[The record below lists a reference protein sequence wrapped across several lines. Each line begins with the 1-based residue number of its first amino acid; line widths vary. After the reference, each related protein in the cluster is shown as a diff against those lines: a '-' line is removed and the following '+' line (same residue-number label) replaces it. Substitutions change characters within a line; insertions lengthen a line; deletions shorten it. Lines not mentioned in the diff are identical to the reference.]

1 MKTQFAIVCTVLG
14 LALFA
19 HGDSR
24 GGQTQY
30 DSGDPTADEQRVLE
44 LINRARANPTAEGTR
59 LGIDINEGLPAGD
72 TAVPRPPL
80 AMNKIL
86 LGTARAHSD
95 DMYTRKFFDHVNPD
109 GKDPFQRIIAAG
121 FTYAAAGENIATGGG
136 FSATALEDI
145 LMIDTG
151 IPGRGHRVNL
161 LNPDSIVFREIG
173 IGYHLGANL
182 ETVTSTGNPPFQTK
196 DFITQDFGTALSGT
210 TGPFVLGVVYND
222 ANHNNFYDQGEG
234 LVGVTVTPDSGS
246 FFAVT
251 GTAGGFAFPVGTS
264 GTLIVTASGGGLASP
279 ITMQVTLTG
288 VNVKVDFNGM
298 AAAPSGPKIT
308 SPLTASGMQNVS
320 FTYTA
325 TASGTQPIS
334 FTATGLPAGLTLSGS
349 TISGIPTQSGQFLVT
364 LTATNGQGSDPET
377 LVITI
382 APPPVSATL
391 TDTDGDGFPDEI
403 ETAMGTSP
411 ANASDTPFGGAHAVA
426 ETLVLTKH
434 QIKLNFAL
442 TLHDSIMLSG
452 TVAIPAEFAI
462 GGKTATLDVGGVIRT
477 FAFDAKGN
485 GLSGTDTM
493 KLHIKAPK
501 GVVSDQTASF
511 SVRIMKATVASLLT
525 DEGLVNA
532 DFSGNVAVPMILLF
546 NQHYYTATPSLVY
559 KARKGKTALAK

>member
-1 MKTQFAIVCTVLG
+1 MKTQFAFLCAVGI
-14 LALFA
+14 ALFA
-19 HGDSR
+19 HGVSC
-24 GGQTQY
+24 GGQAQY

-44 LINRARANPTAEGTR
+44 VINRARANPTAEGTR
-59 LGIDINEGLPAGD
+59 LGIDINEGLPPGE
-72 TAVPRPPL
+72 TAVVRPPL

-95 DMYTRKFFDHVNPD
+95 DMYARKFFDHVNPD
-109 GKDPFQRIIAAG
+109 GKDPFQRMKAAG
-121 FTYAAAGENIATGGG
+121 YIYTVAGENIATGGG
-136 FSATALEDI
+136 YSASALEDI

-151 IPGRGHRVNL
+151 VSDRGHRVNL
-161 LNPDSIVFREIG
+161 LNIGSSGIYREIG
-173 IGYHLGANL
+173 VGYHLGAAL
-182 ETVTSTGNPPFQTK
+182 ETVTIGSQSFQTK
-196 DFITQDFGTALSGT
+196 DFITQDFGSNA

-222 ANHNNFYDQGEG
+222 ANHNNFYDQGEE
-234 LVGVTVTPDSGS
+234 LAGVTVTPDSGG

-251 GTAGGFAFPVGTS
+251 GTAGGFAFPVSSS
-264 GTLIVTASGGGLASP
+264 GTLMVTASGGGLASP

-288 VNVKVDFNGM
+288 VNVKVDFNGT
-298 AAAPSGPKIT
+298 AAAPSAPKIT

-320 FTYTA
+320 FSYNA
-325 TASGTQPIS
+325 TASGTQPIT

-349 TISGIPTQSGQFLVT
+349 TISGTPTQSGQFMVT
-364 LTATNGQGSDPET
+364 LTATNGLGSDPET

-391 TDTDGDGFPDEI
+391 TDTDADGFPDEV

-411 ANASDTPFGGAHAVA
+411 ANAGDTPFGGAHAVA

-434 QIKLNFAL
+434 QIKLNFAT
-442 TLHDSIMLSG
+442 TLHDSIMLAG
-452 TVAIPAEFAI
+452 TVAIPAGFSI
-462 GGKTATLDVGGVIRT
+462 GGNTATLDVGGVIRT
-477 FAFDAKGN
+477 FTFDAKGN

-511 SVRIMKATVASLLT
+511 SAKIMKATLASMLT

-532 DFSGNVAVPMILLF
+532 DFSGNVSVPMILVF
-546 NQHYYTATPSLVY
+546 NQHYYTVTPSLIY